1 MVKAVSYPAL
11 KCIIKDKLEEMLHRG
26 WVYVLIKGRI
36 MCIMGNGW
44 MIYLMEKGNKIG
56 KMERNIKENLL
67 MGRKMVR
74 GCWSLGLMDR
84 NILGILSKISSKVKV
99 NSFFLKAHM

>member
-1 MVKAVSYPAL
+1 
-11 KCIIKDKLEEMLHRG
+11 
-26 WVYVLIKGRI
+26 
-36 MCIMGNGW
+36 

-74 GCWSLGLMDR
+74 GC
-84 NILGILSKISSKVKV
+84 
-99 NSFFLKAHM
+99 